1 MAERLLTTKDCHNII
16 NYMVADITGQT
27 STTRVT
33 DTSSFV
39 SAGETLLTYAT
50 ENVLNS
56 LALLIGR
63 VLIASRPY
71 SGKFDIIKSISSGVF
86 SNRLE
91 KISYYADSAMPA
103 GAFNTDLYTNLAE
116 GFTAGQNPD
125 ENGDPQSVKSQYEQ
139 HRLTPLTMFFG
150 GRNAWLY
157 GITIDDVAYKDAFRN
172 EQMFNEFISGMLREH
187 RNNIESGLEAYRRMT
202 FLNYIAGIYDMSAK
216 MPGSVIDLVAEFNS
230 KNSTTY
236 TRDELLTVYQDD
248 FYAFFVEEVKL
259 ISKRL
264 EHRSVR
270 YHWTPTKQDAAGN
283 YLKLMRHTPRSRQK
297 MALYSP
303 FMVSAEATVFPKIF
317 NDQYLSV
324 DNYEAVDFWQFE
336 DAALSASINV
346 TPAIPDDLGGQVKG
360 DAVVLPY
367 VLGAIWDEDACL
379 VDVMLD
385 RAVTSPLEAKKL
397 YYSTWFHYLRGSIND
412 FTENGVLLILGEGGP
427 VT

>member
-1 MAERLLTTKDCHNII
+1 MANRLLTTKDCHNMI

-27 STTRVT
+27 NATRVS

-63 VLIASRPY
+63 ILIASRPY

-91 KISYYADSAMPA
+91 KISYYADSAMAA

-125 ENGDPQSVKSQYEQ
+125 ANGDPQSVKSQYEQ
-139 HRLTPLTMFFG
+139 HRLTPLTMYFG

-157 GITIDDVAYKDAFRN
+157 GLTFDEVAYKDAFRDEN
-172 EQMFNEFISGMLREH
+172 AFNEYVSGQIIEH
-187 RNNIESGLEAYRRMT
+187 RNTIETGLESYRRMT
-202 FLNYIAGIYDMSAK
+202 FLNYIAGIYDMQSK
-216 MPGSVIDLVAEFNS
+216 MPGSVIDLVAEFNT
-230 KNSTTY
+230 KNATTY
-236 TRDELLTVYQDD
+236 TREELLTVYQDD
-248 FYAFFVEEVKL
+248 FYAFFVETVKL

-270 YHWTPTKQDAAGN
+270 YHWTPTKQDASGN
-283 YLKLMRHTPRSRQK
+283 NLVLLRHTPRSRQK
-297 MALYSP
+297 MALLSE
-303 FMVSAEATVFPKIF
+303 FMISAEATVMPKIF
-317 NDQYLSV
+317 NDQYLDV
-324 DNYEAVDFWQFE
+324 NNYESVDFWQFE
-336 DAALSASINV
+336 DPGLNASINI
-346 TPAIPDDLGGQVKG
+346 TPAIPDANGGQEKG
-360 DAVVLPY
+360 NAVVLPY

-379 VDVMLD
+379 VDVMMD
-385 RAVTSPLEAKKL
+385 RVATSPLEAKKL
-397 YYSTWFHYLRGSIND
+397 YRTTWLHYLRGSIND
-412 FTENGVLLILGEGGP
+412 FTENGVLLILGEGGDN
-427 VT
+427 T